1 MNLCSLPRSGFL
13 KETPQGAQSE
23 GSGGLGMISPPKTL
37 GGR

>member
-1 MNLCSLPRSGFL
+1 MNLRSLSRSGFL

-23 GSGGLGMISPPKTL
+23 GSGGLGVASPPKIF